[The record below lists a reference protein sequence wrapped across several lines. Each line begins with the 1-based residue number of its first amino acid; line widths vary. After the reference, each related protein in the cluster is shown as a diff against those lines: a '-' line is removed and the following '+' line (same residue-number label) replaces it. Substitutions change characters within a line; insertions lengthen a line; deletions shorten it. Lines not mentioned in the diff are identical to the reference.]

1 MSETD
6 TNRDDLIRARAHRI
20 WENEGCPD
28 GQDAEHWAR
37 AKAELE
43 AEDASAGAPS
53 DGASDAASGAPSKAT
68 KPKAPAK
75 PRKKPVPK
83 ANERDMAP
91 ELSEGHTRA
100 EEEGNVPPNTAGPKG
115 RKRNTA

>member
-28 GQDAEHWAR
+28 GQEADHWAR
-37 AKAELE
+37 AKAEME
-43 AEDASAGAPS
+43 AEDASSSVSAETE
-53 DGASDAASGAPSKAT
+53 DTAAA
-68 KPKAPAK
+68 KPKAAAK
-75 PRKKPVPK
+75 PRKKPAAKAPVAK